1 MLVHKFIRS
10 WHRLRAVL
18 YFIGR
23 RATYCK
29 QLTPDTCPSA
39 VNQAELGLYNC
50 LVRTMNVN
58 PGRFYSVREA
68 ESSTCNYA
76 NNTSINGLF
85 YEYSIHFGFIVIIN
99 WQNRSCLLFF

>member
-1 MLVHKFIRS
+1 MIKFNMLVHKYGHDIVCGQF
-10 WHRLRAVL
+10 

-58 PGRFYSVREA
+58 PGRFYSP
-68 ESSTCNYA
+68 
-76 NNTSINGLF
+76 
-85 YEYSIHFGFIVIIN
+85 
-99 WQNRSCLLFF
+99 